1 MRDLTALL
9 WRHELRRRAGGYI
22 AIVVVVALS
31 GAVAMTALAGAR
43 RTASAFERYLEA
55 SDASALSINIARYDE
70 ANQAAL
76 EDLPGVAQVRSYAAV
91 LAGPFDPATEE
102 LRFSMTQVR
111 VAGESGRPLLRPG
124 PSSSGERPPARPDA
138 APTRSSSTR
147 PSPTRRTS
155 SSVSGCRS

>member
-9 WRHELRRRAGGYI
+9 WRHELRRRAGGYL
-22 AIVVVVALS
+22 AIVLVVALS

-76 EDLPGVAQVRSYAAV
+76 DG
-91 LAGPFDPATEE
+91 
-102 LRFSMTQVR
+102 
-111 VAGESGRPLLRPG
+111 LRPPG
-124 PSSSGERPPARPDA
+124 IPGSPRTVSHGIART
-138 APTRSSSTR
+138 PT
-147 PSPTRRTS
+147 P
-155 SSVSGCRS
+155 